1 MISIRHYDAIGNTP
15 AMAIVVRCWLD
26 LLERD
31 LCDPGGFPVAWDNK
45 GFVAF
50 QDERP
55 VGVMTYSDT
64 AWLNAL
70 TIHIAY
76 VEPGSRRQ
84 VAKDAKT
91 SGINAP
97 QALQPKRGFVT
108 RRVEGRGALGVL
120 GVFCNGPLMVKGLLS
135 FFSFVASCD
144 LGDRRAAGSRLALA
158 PPRSGAERP

>member
-84 VAKDAKT
+84 GVHTMMWAEAVKKARELKRPVISGGT
-91 SGINAP
+91 S
-97 QALQPKRGFVT
+97 LQ
-108 RRVEGRGALGVL
+108 
-120 GVFCNGPLMVKGLLS
+120 NGPMRAVMKAQGRIETMVLTRYELPEIIG
-135 FFSFVASCD
+135 
-144 LGDRRAAGSRLALA
+144 
-158 PPRSGAERP
+158 